1 MAALQIDIMKIKQLL
16 LLKHQQ
22 QSNRKI
28 ALEIGIDRN
37 TVNEYVKKIKAS
49 GHSFETLLSMTEKEL
64 QAFFPSKEPMD
75 KGRFKALHDLFPG
88 FVNELK
94 KPGCTRQ
101 RLWRSYKE
109 QYIDHYGYSQFCQLF
124 NDWLESKKVS
134 GKLNHV
140 AGEKLFIDYAGK
152 KLHLVDKSTG
162 EIREVEVFVA
172 ILPASSYTYV
182 EASYDQS
189 RESLVKSVG
198 NCLRYFGGVPQA
210 IVPDNLKSAVTRSS
224 KYEPVINKTF
234 RDMGHHYGCVINPT
248 RTYSPQDK
256 ALVEGAVKLVYQR
269 IYYELSKMTF
279 FSLEDLN
286 KQIQKLLGQYNS
298 YKLQLTGESRFKQ
311 FLRIEKE
318 YLRPLPT
325 GLYQIKHYNRAKVQ
339 KMGYIYL
346 SERKNYYSVPYR
358 YIGKHVEVQHTIDT
372 VEIYYHKDRIAT
384 HAKSY
389 QKGSYTTIKEHLS
402 STHQYYQSW
411 SKEFFVKKAAA
422 IGMHTATYIA
432 KLIDQQTYPEI
443 GYKRSQGIISFKNK
457 YPRERIEAAC
467 ERALTYDICSYK
479 IIDNI
484 LKNKVDFEKKGL
496 KTDHQIKPHENL
508 RKASNYK

>member
-1 MAALQIDIMKIKQLL
+1 MAALQIDIMKIKQLI
-16 LLKHQQ
+16 LLKQQ
-22 QSNRKI
+22 QLSNRKI
-28 ALEIGIDRN
+28 AFEVGIDRN
-37 TVNEYVKKIKAS
+37 TVNEYVRKIKAS
-49 GHSFETLLSMTEKEL
+49 GHSMEELLSKSEKDLEEL
-64 QAFFPSKEPMD
+64 FPSKEPMD
-75 KGRFKALHDLFPG
+75 KGRYKTLHDLFPSY
-88 FVNELK
+88 VNELK

-101 RLWRSYKE
+101 RLWHGYKE
-109 QYIDHYGYSQFCQLF
+109 QYIDYYGYSQFCHLF
-124 NDWLESKKVS
+124 NDWLESKKIS

-152 KLHLVDKSTG
+152 KLHVVDKTTG
-162 EIREVEVFVA
+162 EIRQVEVFVA

-198 NCLRYFGGVPQA
+198 NCLQYFGGVPQA
-210 IVPDNLKSAVTRSS
+210 IVPDNLKSAVTQSS

-248 RTYSPQDK
+248 RAYSPQDK

-269 IYYELSKMTF
+269 IYYELSRMIF

-286 KQIQKLLGQYNS
+286 KQIRILLELYNS

-311 FLRIEKE
+311 FLRIEKQ
-318 YLRPLPT
+318 YLKPLPPEA
-325 GLYQIKHYNRAKVQ
+325 YQVKHYNRAKVQ

-358 YIGKHVEVQHTIDT
+358 YIGKDVEVQHTIDT

-384 HAKSY
+384 HAKSK

-411 SKEFFVKKAAA
+411 SKDFFVKKAAE
-422 IGMHTATYIA
+422 IGMYTATYVA
-432 KLIDQQTYPEI
+432 KLIDQQSYPEV
-443 GYKRSQGIISFKNK
+443 GYKRSQGIIAFKNK

-467 ERALTYDICSYK
+467 ERALAYDICSYK
-479 IIDNI
+479 IIENI
-484 LKNKVDFEKKGL
+484 LKNKADYEKEEPEVN
-496 KTDHQIKPHENL
+496 HRIKPHDNL